1 VQVDSAKVKD
11 DASKYRPF
19 MVDFLLPESDRDH
32 VRFNVPVIYMARDE
46 MILMGANQFRGPLGP
61 SNDPSNGFVP
71 IKIIKSKGH
80 IKNR

>member
-32 VRFNVPVIYMARDE
+32 VRFNVPVVYMARDE
-46 MILMGANQFRGPLGP
+46 MILMGANHFEGHWALQITRVPVMDLYP
-61 SNDPSNGFVP
+61 S
-71 IKIIKSKGH
+71 KSLSPRA
-80 IKNR
+80 I